1 MADNVTFQK
10 TATATPPTG
19 TIVAADVVDG
29 VAYQRVKISV
39 GEDGVASDSWKDQ
52 KFDYTS
58 GDLDYK
64 GLSVTHN
71 AATDAG
77 DLWSIWKYTWVGD
90 NPTRIEG
97 PIIGNWD
104 DRAGLSWG

>member
-19 TIVAADVVDG
+19 TIVAADVIDG
-29 VAYQRVKISV
+29 VAYQRVKIVV
-39 GEDGVASDSWKDQ
+39 GEDGVASDSWKDTI
-52 KFDYTS
+52 FDYTS
-58 GDLDYK
+58 GNLDYK
-64 GLSVTHN
+64 GCSVTHK
-71 AATDAG
+71 ASTAAG
-77 DLWSIWKYTWVGD
+77 DLWYVWKYTWVGT

-104 DRAGLSWG
+104 DRAGMAWA